1 MPASPCR
8 LAPLLL
14 LLLLAACR
22 PGGGD
27 APAPAQEDPGVAAA
41 PAEPGPPPGDGGEDF
56 EATWTGVLPCADCDG
71 IETRLTLSRAGGEAR
86 FELEERYLGAAG
98 TGTFLQAG
106 AWEARRD
113 EDGQVTYRLDPAGS
127 DQRWRT
133 LPDGGLEGVY
143 ADGRPLSEGPDF
155 RLGRL

>member
-1 MPASPCR
+1 MHAPVRR

-27 APAPAQEDPGVAAA
+27 APAPAQEDPEVAAA
-41 PAEPGPPPGDGGEDF
+41 PEAPPVEGDQDF
-56 EATWTGVLPCADCDG
+56 EATWSGVLPCADCDG
-71 IETRLTLSRAGGEAR
+71 IETRITLSRAGGEAR
-86 FELEERYLGAAG
+86 FELEERYLGAAD

-106 AWEARRD
+106 TWEARRD
-113 EDGQVTYRLDPAGS
+113 EDGQVTYRLDPEGG

-133 LPDGGLEGVY
+133 LPDGGLEGVF

-155 RLGRL
+155 RLVRL